1 MRQPEENLLG
11 VAHRSTDRYRVR
23 RDRYSDARSMRAPL
37 VAEVVGRKVD
47 SCVLAMSGE
56 LSRRS
61 VASATGIVSKAL
73 NEEGRVVVDLSDLR
87 TTARP
92 AAQVFPSALTA
103 VGGWPAARLVLFGAD
118 PELATSLTM
127 LREMDTVPLAADE
140 PGARQL
146 LQHRPPAV
154 ARHLDVDDA
163 PFAARRARLFVEAT
177 CQDWRLDAAACDDA
191 VLVASELVGNAIA
204 HARTACRLN
213 VRLDALGLTIAV
225 RDYDYRGL
233 LNPLACTS
241 AGRRGQGLFLVAS
254 VSRAWG
260 ATPTENGK
268 RVWALLPVTTAA
280 R

>member
-73 NEEGRVVVDLSDLR
+73 NDEGRVVVDLSDLR